1 LSFEWDDPKAVANL
15 RKHGV
20 SFDEA
25 EDLFAAAAIFEDFDH
40 SEVEPRYL
48 AIGFSAKDRMLTV
61 VFTRPAAGVY
71 RIISAR
77 KANKQEQ
84 QRYGK
89 AKRENS

>member
-1 LSFEWDDPKAVANL
+1 LSFEWDGPKAVANL

-25 EDLFAAAAIFEDFDH
+25 EDIFAGAAFFEDFDH
-40 SEVEPRYL
+40 SEAEPRYL
-48 AIGFSAKDRMLTV
+48 AIGFSTKGRMLTM

-77 KANKQEQ
+77 KASKPEQ

>member
-1 LSFEWDDPKAVANL
+1 MKYEWDDAKAAANR

-25 EDLFAAAAIFEDFDH
+25 EDMFTAAAFFNDFDH

-48 AIGFSAKDRMLTV
+48 AIGFSSKGRMLTV
-61 VFTRPAAGVY
+61 SFTRPVAGVY

-77 KANKQEQ
+77 KASKRERE
-84 QRYGK
+84 RYAK
-89 AKRENS
+89 AKRENR

>member
-1 LSFEWDDPKAVANL
+1 MNFEWDGSKAAANR

-20 SFDEA
+20 LFDEA
-25 EDLFAAAAIFEDFDH
+25 EDLFSAAAIFEDFDH

-48 AIGFSAKDRMLTV
+48 AIGFSAKGRMLTV

-77 KANKQEQ
+77 KANKREQ